1 MSKWF
6 LLPDF
11 CPNCIK
17 IKSYFVCLQTW
28 AHFHW
33 ISAEKNQSVHLL
45 HSLSTYLF
53 IYFTWLSCLAVASR
67 AKSQKIILY
76 ETSNVN
82 SKSRVILWQY
92 LQVMCAPQL
101 FIYRK
106 LHIQNASVHYLCC
119 LCVESLGFQNLY
131 SLQGFKSR
139 RDQQ

>member
-1 MSKWF
+1 MSKLF

-33 ISAEKNQSVHLL
+33 ISGEKNQSVHLL
-45 HSLSTYLF
+45 HTLPTYLF
-53 IYFTWLSCLAVASR
+53 IYFTWLSCLVVASC
-67 AKSQKIILY
+67 AKSQKVILC

-82 SKSRVILWQY
+82 SKRRVILWHY
-92 LQVMCAPQL
+92 LQVLHNCL
-101 FIYRK
+101 FIRK
-106 LHIQNASVHYLCC
+106 LHIQNASVHHLCC

-131 SLQGFKSR
+131 SLQGFRSR